1 MIFKRYGAAVQSVEL
16 NFDSKALNEIGF
28 RRDHQVSVPT
38 EEFQSG
44 WTKVTEHSF
53 APTAEGFVQDETEQ
67 AMLDEM
73 ETAIQGLLAGLNDG
87 EALYVENEQGV
98 DYPKT
103 RHQQKTI
110 VVGHENKLQFL
121 ARVEPALRIGV
132 YRKA

>member
-1 MIFKRYGAAVQSVEL
+1 MILKRYGTSVHSVEL

-28 RRDHQVSVPT
+28 RRDHEFSVPT
-38 EEFQSG
+38 DEFGG
-44 WTKVTEHSF
+44 WTKVNEHSF

-73 ETAIQGLLAGLNDG
+73 IEAITALLAGLGEG
-87 EALYVENEQGV
+87 EALYVENEQGA

-103 RHQQKTI
+103 RHVQKTI
-110 VVGHENKLQFL
+110 VVGHENKLQFF
-121 ARVEPALRIGV
+121 ARVEPPLRLGV